1 MSRSNHMEPDK
12 IILAR
17 WMDQALEQSLTKKTS
32 SLGLQLQEYGLWN
45 PKAMDNRPSEV
56 FIAKNL
62 NNAGS
67 EKEYTI
73 DNDVKKILNR
83 EKNLLLQN
91 FSI

>member
-1 MSRSNHMEPDK
+1 
-12 IILAR
+12 
-17 WMDQALEQSLTKKTS
+17 
-32 SLGLQLQEYGLWN
+32 
-45 PKAMDNRPSEV
+45 MDNRPSEV